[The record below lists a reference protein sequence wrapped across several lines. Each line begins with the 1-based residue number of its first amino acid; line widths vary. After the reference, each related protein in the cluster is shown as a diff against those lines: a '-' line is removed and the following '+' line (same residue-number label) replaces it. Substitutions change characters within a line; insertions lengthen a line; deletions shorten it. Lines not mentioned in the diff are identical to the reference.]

1 VKVGDGP
8 AAVVPTSQ
16 FSEVSAL
23 TRKATVPG
31 PERERVEGA
40 GWEGELRSGESENLP
55 GYSSP
60 KVFEDE
66 TVGWMRAESPVFDT
80 EAGDFL
86 FEPIRGTMPKNDNRY
101 EHGGNLRK
109 LAASADRSPEDLLD
123 FSANINPL
131 GPPEW
136 LRSLISSRLSSLVHY
151 PDPES
156 FSLRASVSN
165 HYGVA
170 EEEVLIGNGT
180 TEIIHLLPR
189 ALPFSRALIP
199 VPSYFDYVNA
209 VELADK
215 AAEKLFLKEEE
226 SFQLDLALLDSKI
239 CGDELVF
246 IAHPNN
252 PTGLTV
258 DPLALRGLALKHPST
273 VFVVDESFLDFVDG
287 VESMVRD
294 RPGNVIVLRSF
305 TKFFAIPGLRLG
317 FAIAPPDTIRKI
329 RRIVPSWSVN
339 GLAQVVG
346 EKALQDRAYAIET
359 RTFVREQREFLFKEL
374 KSLPG
379 LTVFPGRANFLLLR
393 IDRKDMDAWVL
404 AKRMLSSGIA
414 IRICDNFDGMDRR
427 FFRIAVRTG
436 DENRRFLDSLRQAM
450 GVSLKSQRIRKK
462 TPAIMFQG
470 TSSNAGKS
478 VLTAALCRIL
488 LQDGYRVAPF
498 KAQNMSLNSFV
509 TREGG
514 EMGRAQVVQ
523 AQACRLEPDVR
534 MNPVL
539 LKPNHDTGAQVILLG
554 KPVGNM
560 NVAEYI
566 QYKPVAFEAAK
577 EAYGSLAKEFDVII
591 LEGAGSPAEVN
602 LKHHDIVNMKM
613 ARYAEAPVLLV
624 GDIDRGGVFASFVGT
639 MEVLAEW
646 ERKLIAGFVINR
658 FRGDEDLLGPA
669 IDYTG
674 YHTGRPIFGIVP
686 FLRDLGLPEED
697 SVGFKS
703 GAFDSAPRQTGIEI
717 AVIDLPHISNFTDF
731 DSLRIEPDVCLRIIR
746 SSKDLDHPDAVIL
759 PGSKNV
765 MGDLEYIRESGLDR
779 KILDLAAEGQ
789 TEVVGICGGFQIL
802 GGKIDDP
809 YGIESVKQ
817 TIHGLGLLPIST
829 VMAREKT
836 LVRTGGMHLLSGIKV
851 RGYEIHHGQTEGT
864 PLTPLV
870 LREDGEVIGAGI
882 DEGWIWGTYLH
893 GIFDSDEFRR
903 WFIDRLRVRRNLPP
917 IGKPSA
923 VYDLEPAFERLA
935 EAVRKSLKI
944 EEIYKLMGLK

>member
-1 VKVGDGP
+1 MMS
-8 AAVVPTSQ
+8 T
-16 FSEVSAL
+16 
-23 TRKATVPG
+23 
-31 PERERVEGA
+31 
-40 GWEGELRSGESENLP
+40 
-55 GYSSP
+55 
-60 KVFEDE
+60 
-66 TVGWMRAESPVFDT
+66 
-80 EAGDFL
+80 
-86 FEPIRGTMPKNDNRY
+86 NDNPH
-101 EHGGNLRK
+101 EHGGNVRK
-109 LAASADRSPEDLLD
+109 LAASAGRSPEDLLD

-136 LRSLISSRLSSLVHY
+136 FRPLISSRLSSLVHY

-165 HYGVA
+165 HYGVV
-170 EEEVLIGNGT
+170 EEEVLVGNGT

-215 AAEKLFLKEEE
+215 AAEKLFLKEED
-226 SFQLDLALLDSKI
+226 SFQLNLSLLDSKI

-246 IAHPNN
+246 IGHPNN

-258 DPLALRGLALKHPST
+258 DPLALRVLALKHPST

-287 VESMVRD
+287 VESMARD
-294 RPGNVIVLRSF
+294 RRANVIVLRSF

-317 FAIAPPDTIRKI
+317 FIIAHPDTIRKI
-329 RRIVPSWSVN
+329 KRIMPPWSVN

-346 EKALQDRAYAIET
+346 EKALQDSVYAIET
-359 RTFVREQREFLFKEL
+359 RTLVRNQREFLLKEL
-374 KSLPG
+374 QSLHG
-379 LTVFPGRANFLLLR
+379 ITVFPGKANFLLLR
-393 IDRKDMDAWVL
+393 IDRKDMDASVL
-404 AKRMLSSGIA
+404 ARQMLSSGIA
-414 IRICDNFDGMDRR
+414 IRVCNNFDGLDRR

-436 DENRRFLDSLRQAM
+436 DENQRLLDSLKQAL
-450 GVSLKSQRIRKK
+450 GASPKSQGTRKK
-462 TPAIMFQG
+462 TPVVMFQG

-478 VLTAALCRIL
+478 VLAAAMCRIL

-523 AQACRLEPDVR
+523 AQACRVDPDVR
-534 MNPVL
+534 MNPIL
-539 LKPNHDTGAQVILLG
+539 LKPNNDTGAQVILLG

-560 NVAEYI
+560 NVTEYI
-566 QYKPVAFEAAK
+566 QYKPIAFDAAK
-577 EAYGSLAKEFDVII
+577 EAFESLTKEFDVMV

-646 ERKLIAGFVINR
+646 ERRLIAGFVINR
-658 FRGDEDLLGPA
+658 FRGNQDLLGPA

-703 GAFDSAPRQTGIEI
+703 GAFDSSPRDRGIEI
-717 AVIDLPHISNFTDF
+717 AVIDLPYISNFTDF
-731 DSLRIEPDVCLRIIR
+731 DSLRIEPDISLRIIR
-746 SSKDLDHPDAVIL
+746 SSKDLDHPDAVVL

-765 MGDLEYIRESGLDR
+765 MGDLEYLRKSGLDR
-779 KILDLAAEGQ
+779 KILALAAERQ
-789 TEVVGICGGFQIL
+789 SEVVGICGGFQIL
-802 GGKIDDP
+802 GRKIDDP
-809 YGIESVKQ
+809 YGIESLKQ

-829 VMAREKT
+829 VMAREKN
-836 LVRTGGMHLLSGIKV
+836 LVRTGGTHLLSGLKV

-864 PLTPLV
+864 PLTPFV

-882 DEGWIWGTYLH
+882 EEGRIWGTYLH

-917 IGKPSA
+917 IGKLCA
-923 VYDLEPAFERLA
+923 IYDLEPAFERLA
-935 EAVRKSLKI
+935 EVVRKSLKI
-944 EEIYKLMGLK
+944 EEIYKLMGLR